1 MIRSWNVEVSSF
13 GYHSNTLTARIK
25 KSMVSYSFRL
35 TPRLKGNYMAL
46 TFPDLFREQNL
57 SYVVA
62 VAKAQKLLDDI
73 LAAHHDGG
81 HLGKVI
87 HLQNCSTGPDVAF
100 W

>member
-1 MIRSWNVEVSSF
+1 MECGGLVIWIPFKYINCQD
-13 GYHSNTLTARIK
+13 K

-46 TFPDLFREQNL
+46 AFPDLFREQNL

-87 HLQNCSTGPDVAF
+87 HLQNCSTGPDVEY